1 MKFWLFRAT
10 FFLLLIL
17 FSPILA
23 HSQDRTQEP
32 IRITV
37 SPEKGVH
44 FESAD
49 GFMEFRMG
57 FRLQQQIALTQIV
70 SEQDAIQG
78 EYMIRR
84 ERALF
89 RGFLFHNKLDYFVQ
103 LGMDQGRVTL
113 LNAEY
118 RWKPDS
124 YTQITFG
131 QFFPPTFRQFQTIS
145 QNLQMVDR
153 SNVSRFF
160 FTDYDI
166 GIRIRRTLPVSEN
179 FQLKV
184 AGALTHGEGKNLATA
199 PGGWAYMGRFEVLPF
214 GAFEKNGDYFE
225 SDLVREKKPK
235 LSVGA
240 GFYINHDAY
249 TKYGDVA
256 WDGHDDDI
264 VDTYADVIF
273 KFNGF
278 SFLAEYIHRN
288 VDNELMLMNGD
299 LYSSEKISGEG
310 LYAQSGTFLT
320 DQIELTSRFTYL
332 NPDDIHH
339 TEMGKFTHQKKFALG
354 FNYFF
359 LGHSLKLQSQI
370 GYVSEQFAAI
380 KTCNYFEALT
390 QFTISF

>member
-1 MKFWLFRAT
+1 MKTWLFRACL
-10 FFLLLIL
+10 FLLIV
-17 FSPILA
+17 FSPNLA

-70 SEQDAIQG
+70 SEQDALQG

-103 LGMDQGRVTL
+103 LGMDRGRVTL

-124 YTQITFG
+124 YTQISFG

-160 FTDYDI
+160 FTDYD
-166 GIRIRRTLPVSEN
+166 LV
-179 FQLKV
+179 F
-184 AGALTHGEGKNLATA
+184 
-199 PGGWAYMGRFEVLPF
+199 
-214 GAFEKNGDYFE
+214 AFEELFQFLILFN
-225 SDLVREKKPK
+225 L
-235 LSVGA
+235 
-240 GFYINHDAY
+240 
-249 TKYGDVA
+249 
-256 WDGHDDDI
+256 
-264 VDTYADVIF
+264 
-273 KFNGF
+273 KFQ
-278 SFLAEYIHRN
+278 AH
-288 VDNELMLMNGD
+288 
-299 LYSSEKISGEG
+299 
-310 LYAQSGTFLT
+310 
-320 DQIELTSRFTYL
+320 
-332 NPDDIHH
+332 
-339 TEMGKFTHQKKFALG
+339 
-354 FNYFF
+354 
-359 LGHSLKLQSQI
+359 
-370 GYVSEQFAAI
+370 
-380 KTCNYFEALT
+380 
-390 QFTISF
+390 

>member
-1 MKFWLFRAT
+1 M
-10 FFLLLIL
+10 
-17 FSPILA
+17 
-23 HSQDRTQEP
+23 
-32 IRITV
+32 
-37 SPEKGVH
+37 H

-70 SEQDAIQG
+70 SEQDALQG

-103 LGMDQGRVTL
+103 LGMDRGRVTL

-124 YTQITFG
+124 YTQISFG

-160 FTDYDI
+160 FTDYDL
-166 GIRIRRTLPVSEN
+166 GIRIRRTLPVSDS
-179 FQLKV
+179 FQFKV
-184 AGALTHGEGKNLATA
+184 SGALTHGEGKNLATA
-199 PGGWAYMGRFEVLPF
+199 PGGWAYMSRFEILPF
-214 GAFEKNGDYFE
+214 GAFEGNGDYFE
-225 SDLVREKKPK
+225 SDLVRERIPK
-235 LSVGA
+235 LSIGA
-240 GFYINHDAY
+240 GFYVNHVAY
-249 TKYGDVA
+249 TKYGDIV
-256 WDGHDDDI
+256 WDGQDDDI
-264 VDTYADVIF
+264 KDTYADFIF

-278 SFLAEYIHRN
+278 SLLAEYIHRK
-288 VDNELMLMNGD
+288 VDNELLLMNGE
-299 LYSSEKISGEG
+299 LYSSDKISGEG
-310 LYAQSGTFLT
+310 LYIQTGKFIT
-320 DQIELTSRFTYL
+320 DHIELTSRLSYL
-332 NPDDIHH
+332 NPDDTHH
-339 TEMGKFTHQKKFALG
+339 TELGKFTDQKKFALG

-359 LGHSLKLQSQI
+359 LGHSLKLQSQV
-370 GYVSEQFAAI
+370 GYVTEQFAEI

>member
-1 MKFWLFRAT
+1 MKSWLFRASL
-10 FFLLLIL
+10 FLLLISI
-17 FSPILA
+17 SPTLA
-23 HSQDRTQEP
+23 YSQDRTQEP

-37 SPEKGVH
+37 SPDKGVH

-70 SEQDAIQG
+70 SEEDALQG
-78 EYMIRR
+78 EYLIRR

-103 LGMDQGRVTL
+103 LGMDRGRVTL

-124 YTQITFG
+124 YTQISFG

-160 FTDYDI
+160 FTDYDL
-166 GIRIRRTLPVSEN
+166 GIRIRRTFPVSDA
-179 FQLKV
+179 FQLKA

-199 PGGWAYMGRFEVLPF
+199 SGGWAYMGRLELLPF
-214 GAFEKNGDYFE
+214 GAFEESGDYFE
-225 SDLVREKKPK
+225 SDLIGEKSPK
-235 LSVGA
+235 LSIGA
-240 GFYINHDAY
+240 GFYLNHDAY
-249 TKYGDVA
+249 TKYGNEI
-256 WDGHDDDI
+256 WDGQDDDI
-264 VDTYADVIF
+264 IDSYADFIF
-273 KFNGF
+273 KYNGF
-278 SFLAEYIHRN
+278 SLLTEYIHRK
-288 VDNELMLMNGD
+288 VDSELLLMNGE

-310 LYAQSGTFLT
+310 LYIQAGKFVS
-320 DQIELTSRFTYL
+320 DHIELTGRFSYL
-332 NPDDIHH
+332 NPNDIHH
-339 TEMGKFTHQKKFALG
+339 TQLGKFTDQKKFAIG

-359 LGHSLKLQSQI
+359 LGHSIKLQSQV